1 MFSMTCT
8 PSNPKAQR
16 FGIPQVKW
24 SGRTV
29 APSVRTHLSLMM
41 RMTTMITM
49 AQPESWHD
57 GHRFWSFGVLCGF
70 WKNATFGRNM
80 CQKFKGCD
88 VDLCSMSCL
97 AILARWNLFGHQ
109 LASRAKKFTH
119 LDSSFSSQRRYS
131 WQVHHYEMSLQAFWT
146 STIPTCPGLKATWD
160 WVWAI
165 PELVSWRIT

>member
-1 MFSMTCT
+1 MKWAHSSSIGQD
-8 PSNPKAQR
+8 PSLFDDEDDDDDDDGAAWELAR
-16 FGIPQVKW
+16 W
-24 SGRTV
+24 
-29 APSVRTHLSLMM
+29 PSFLK
-41 RMTTMITM
+41 
-49 AQPESWHD
+49 
-57 GHRFWSFGVLCGF
+57 FWSAVWIL
-70 WKNATFGRNM
+70 KNATFGRNM